1 MASTKPKLSISI
13 IQSEF
18 LWVAVA
24 CFIFKFYLNTE
35 DAEKTFS
42 TWIITI
48 KQLNGSIMWI
58 MAILSGKKFYDLSAR
73 LKKAVP
79 ESMSDLEKIDGAE

>member
-1 MASTKPKLSISI
+1 MATPKLSFNI

-18 LWVAVA
+18 LWIAVA

-35 DAEKTFS
+35 DAEKTFA

-58 MAILSGKKFYDLSAR
+58 MAILSGKKFYDLSSR
-73 LKKAVP
+73 LKKSIP
-79 ESMSDLEKIDGAE
+79 ESMDDITKIENGAE